1 MDPVKIPKDPPEE
14 KEKDSPTSPAQTP
27 GPTPPSTAQTPGPT
41 PPPSPHSKKRPHS
54 NSVSTSASRKIS
66 KDESSHSRKVSKE
79 EKPVRK
85 SSKEERLSRKLS
97 KEERVSIA
105 AEPPTAAAPS
115 SHVIHQASARP
126 PKTPEPGPTN
136 VPPPQAAALQ
146 TGPVNEMG
154 QLHSQ
159 YHSYYVKAP
168 SRGPLPPEP
177 EPEEDEEPSQLTLAR
192 MAPPPP
198 KSFRNFTLKPT
209 PTGEQSKLRKQ
220 DSLKPKSL
228 AETKKASMEM
238 ADGQGEENAPNSILV
253 AMVMLLNIGL
263 AIIFVHFLT

>member
-1 MDPVKIPKDPPEE
+1 MDPVEIPKDPPEE
-14 KEKDSPTSPAQTP
+14 KEKDRPASPAK
-27 GPTPPSTAQTPGPT
+27 TPGPT
-41 PPPSPHSKKRPHS
+41 PPPSPHSKKRQHS
-54 NSVSTSASRKIS
+54 NSVSTSSSSRKTS
-66 KDESSHSRKVSKE
+66 KDESSHGRKVSKE

-85 SSKEERLSRKLS
+85 SSKEERSSRKLS

-115 SHVIHQASARP
+115 SHVIHQEASAKS
-126 PKTPEPGPTN
+126 PKAPEAGPTS
-136 VPPPQAAALQ
+136 VPPPQAAAPQ
-146 TGPVNEMG
+146 TVVGPGNGMG